1 MSRSRIYVMTNS
13 TLTKFDI
20 NSIITNL
27 SDVELHN
34 CLADYSV
41 LRNLGDATAT
51 LLNDEALRRNLV

>member
-1 MSRSRIYVMTNS
+1 MTNS